1 MDAYKAGSEA
11 QYKRRC
17 LLFILLAAGLLL
29 VFTLNIAL
37 GSVEIPLKDVWG
49 ILLGKEGMDATQT
62 SIVMKIRLPRTLATV
77 AGGICLSVS
86 GLLLQIFFSNP
97 IVEPYVLGISSG
109 AMMFVGIVLLGGYAL
124 GLSVTSPMVMFWG
137 ALGGAMLVMLIV
149 VFAARKVKSI
159 VTLLVI
165 GMMAGYVCSAV
176 TSILTAFAEKEA
188 IANYTLWTMGSF
200 SGFTWQQV
208 KILWSV
214 TAIFSLAAFLMS
226 KPLNALLL
234 GEKYAQS
241 MGVGIKA
248 FRMGIV
254 VIASVLTAVLTAF
267 AGPISFVGLAV
278 PHISRILF
286 GTSDNRILIPASL
299 LAGALMTG
307 LCDLGARMIFA
318 PHELPL
324 GAITS
329 IVGAPLVVYLLM
341 RRNNGL

>member
-1 MDAYKAGSEA
+1 MDRKEA
-11 QYKRRC
+11 MSVKRRSGRY
-17 LLFILLAAGLLL
+17 LLLLLLAVGVVL

-37 GSVEIPLKDVWG
+37 GSVEIPFREVWK
-49 ILLGKEGMDATQT
+49 ILLGREGYDQVQA
-62 SIVMKIRLPRTLATV
+62 SIVMKIRLPRALATV

-109 AMMFVGIVLLGGYAL
+109 AMMFVGFVILGGYAV
-124 GLSVTSPMVMFWG
+124 GITVSSPMAMFWG
-137 ALGGAMLVMLIV
+137 ALGGAMLVMLVV

-165 GMMAGYVCSAV
+165 GMMAGYLCSAV
-176 TSILTAFAEKEA
+176 TSILTAFADNEA
-188 IANYTLWTMGSF
+188 IAHYTLWTMGSF

-208 KILWSV
+208 RILWVV
-214 TAIFSLAAFLMS
+214 TGIFMLAAFLMS

-234 GEKYAQS
+234 GERYAQS

-278 PHISRILF
+278 PHIARILF

-307 LCDLGARMIFA
+307 VCDLGARLIFA
-318 PHELPL
+318 PHEIPL